1 MKLIINGDDFGITH
15 ACNLAILDCFNHGVM
30 TSASMMTNMPYAEEA
45 AKLWKDNPKLSVGLH
60 LNLTVGY
67 PLCRNLRTLTNEDGA
82 FNRQVLKAKPQDI
95 DIEEMRLECQSQMDK
110 FIEMTGRLPD
120 HINSHH
126 GIEAIPGGSI
136 VLQELAKKYDLPI
149 RQLTYLPKS
158 ETIEYTTNYEIPLM
172 RVLPDSSV
180 GPKGVVDLFTNE
192 DLKGEGFFE
201 WLGHP
206 GYVDWD
212 LMQLSSLTLG
222 RCSDAHCFCSPE
234 IKEWIKE
241 NNIELITYLDL
252 PKR

>member
-67 PLCRNLRTLTNEDGA
+67 PLCRNLRTLTNEDGT
-82 FNRQVLKAKPQDI
+82 FNKQVLKAKPQDI

-136 VLQELAKKYDLPI
+136 VIQELANKYDLPI
-149 RQLTYLPKS
+149 RQLTHLPKS
-158 ETIEYTTNYEIPLM
+158 VM
-172 RVLPDSSV
+172 
-180 GPKGVVDLFTNE
+180 K
-192 DLKGEGFFE
+192 
-201 WLGHP
+201 
-206 GYVDWD
+206 
-212 LMQLSSLTLG
+212 
-222 RCSDAHCFCSPE
+222 
-234 IKEWIKE
+234 
-241 NNIELITYLDL
+241 
-252 PKR
+252 

>member
-1 MKLIINGDDFGITH
+1 MLKKLT
-15 ACNLAILDCFNHGVM
+15 
-30 TSASMMTNMPYAEEA
+30 
-45 AKLWKDNPKLSVGLH
+45 KLWKDNPKLSVGLH

-67 PLCRNLRTLTNEDGA
+67 PLCRNLRTLTNEDGT
-82 FNRQVLKAKPQDI
+82 FNKQVLKAKPQDI

-110 FIEMTGRLPD
+110 FIEMTGKLPD

-149 RQLTYLPKS
+149 RQLTYIPKS

-172 RVLPDSSV
+172 RALTDSSA

-206 GYVDWD
+206 GYVDWN

-222 RCSDAHCFCSPE
+222 RCLDAHCFCSPA
-234 IKEWIKE
+234 IKEWIKR
-241 NNIELITYLDL
+241 
-252 PKR
+252 K